1 MSSLLEASVGIQS
14 FQDNTQHDDGYAD
27 NWDDGAEADDEAVMS
42 FAATHG
48 SANQH
53 QHNLP
58 PNLFSCDPPP
68 LGTIVE
74 DPLEDAL
81 SRLPSL
87 LQYEST
93 LLELHQ
99 ILSGPRTR
107 TTYDDVVSWLELA
120 LCDNTFKDKP
130 KLPR

>member
-1 MSSLLEASVGIQS
+1 ML
-14 FQDNTQHDDGYAD
+14 
-27 NWDDGAEADDEAVMS
+27 

-48 SANQH
+48 GANQH
-53 QHNLP
+53 QHSLP
-58 PNLFSCDPPP
+58 PNLSSCDPPP

-74 DPLEDAL
+74 DPLEDTL

-93 LLELHQ
+93 LLELDQ
-99 ILSGPRTR
+99 ILSGPRTC
-107 TTYDDVVSWLELA
+107 TTYDNVVSWLELA
-120 LCDNTFKDKP
+120 LCDHTFKDKP